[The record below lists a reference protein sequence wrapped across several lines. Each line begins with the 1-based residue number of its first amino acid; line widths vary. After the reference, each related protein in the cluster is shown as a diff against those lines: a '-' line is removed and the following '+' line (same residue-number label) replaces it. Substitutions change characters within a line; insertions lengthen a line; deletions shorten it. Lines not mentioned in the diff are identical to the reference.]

1 MRKLNPTTWTP
12 LRTLRAATLS
22 LALIAVGCEGDQ
34 GPQGA
39 PGAQGEPG
47 PKGDP
52 GTSQTVDPSLST
64 VDKAFAGIGGKAAIQ
79 GLQSFEFT
87 ISGMHFAAGEGFRPD
102 DAPLL
107 GSTEDGTTISY
118 DVAGDK
124 IAVHRKRTLTLFFP
138 LPQDYREI
146 ILGNQGYVDGNEGLL
161 TPPNSPGG
169 PMRSDRVAA
178 VRRQH
183 RFANPHFILK
193 DIAANPSLAS
203 DGGAALL
210 DGSLHNLLVVNDPV
224 HPITL
229 YVNAK
234 TGKIA
239 KLVALESEPLH
250 RDIPIEV
257 FYEGW
262 EATPSGLLF
271 PKYVYVGVDG
281 KLVHSETRKTV
292 TVNGTLAASAFAL
305 PPNTTLPPNNVE
317 DAARGAANHEF
328 HQVFASFGIPLDG
341 LDLTTNAEQIDPGVW
356 YIRGFSHNTLVVE
369 QANGIVVMEAPLY
382 PERADAIISWIKT
395 QFPTKPITHV
405 LATHHH
411 SDHAAGLRS
420 FVAAGARVVV
430 HESIAGFYREVFRA
444 PSTVRPDKQ
453 AQTPGTPNII
463 TVPINGSFR
472 IDDAAHPVVAYHLEN
487 THAADM
493 LMFYLP
499 NEKTLFLSDL
509 YNPGLGGFGNGPKE
523 LYKAITQT
531 YTLDVTR
538 LTGGHG
544 NTGTLEEL
552 RQVAEQ

>member
-1 MRKLNPTTWTP
+1 MRKLNPTAWTP

-22 LALIAVGCEGDQ
+22 LALIAVGCEGDR
-34 GPQGA
+34 GPQGDPGA
-39 PGAQGEPG
+39 PGDPG

-52 GTSQTVDPSLST
+52 GTSQTVDPALT
-64 VDKAFAGIGGKAAIQ
+64 PVDKAFAGIGGKTAIQ
-79 GLQSFEFT
+79 GLQNFELT
-87 ISGMHFAAGEGFRPD
+87 TSGLFYTAGEGFRPT
-102 DAPLL
+102 DAPGL
-107 GSTEDGTTISY
+107 GSTEDGTTVSY

-124 IAVHRKRTLTLFFP
+124 ISIRHKRKLTLFFP
-138 LPQDYREI
+138 LDQDYKEI
-146 ILGNQGYVDGNEGLL
+146 ILGNQGFLDGTESLFGA
-161 TPPNSPGG
+161 PGG
-169 PMRSDRVAA
+169 PLLSDRVAA
-178 VRRQH
+178 IRREH
-183 RFANPHFILK
+183 RLLNPHLILK
-193 DIAANPSLAS
+193 DIAATPNIAT

-210 DGSLHNLLVVNDPV
+210 DGSVHNLLVVNDAV

-239 KLVALESEPLH
+239 KLVTLENEPLH
-250 RDIPIEV
+250 RDVPVEV

-262 EATPSGLLF
+262 ETTPSGLLF
-271 PKYVYVGVDG
+271 PKNVYVGVDG
-281 KLVHSETRKTV
+281 HLIKSETRKAV
-292 TVNGTLAASAFAL
+292 AVNGTLVAANFQLPAGTQL
-305 PPNTTLPPNNVE
+305 PPYNAE

-328 HQVFASFGIPLDG
+328 HQVFSSFGIPLDG
-341 LDLTTNAEQIDPGVW
+341 QDLTTNATQIDPGVW
-356 YIRGFSHNTLVVE
+356 YIQGFSHNTLVVE
-369 QANGIVVMEAPLY
+369 QANGIVVVEAPLY
-382 PERADAIISWIKT
+382 PERADAIISWIKN

-411 SDHAAGLRS
+411 SDHSAGLRS

-430 HESIAGFYREVFRA
+430 HESIVGFYREVFRA

-509 YNPGLGGFGNGPKE
+509 YNPGQGGFGNGPKE

-552 RQVAEQ
+552 RQAAGQ

>member
-1 MRKLNPTTWTP
+1 MRKLNPTAWTP

-22 LALIAVGCEGDQ
+22 LALIAVGCEGGQ
-34 GPQGA
+34 GPQGT
-39 PGAQGEPG
+39 QGEPG

-64 VDKAFAGIGGKAAIQ
+64 VDKAFAGIGGKTAIQ
-79 GLQSFEFT
+79 GLQNFELT
-87 ISGMHFAAGEGFRPD
+87 IAGTHYAAGEGFRPED
-102 DAPLL
+102 VPLL
-107 GSTEDGTTISY
+107 GSTEDGTTVSY

-124 IAVHRKRTLTLFFP
+124 IGVHRKRTLTLFFP

-146 ILGNQGYVDGNEGLL
+146 ILGNQGYVDGNEALL
-161 TPPNSPGG
+161 APPNSPGG

-178 VRRQH
+178 IRRQH
-183 RFANPHFILK
+183 RFANPHLILK
-193 DIAANPSLAS
+193 DIAANPSLAT

-210 DGSLHNLLVVNDPV
+210 DGSVHNLLVVNDAV
-224 HPITL
+224 HPVTL

-239 KLVALESEPLH
+239 KLVTVGNEPLH
-250 RDIPIEV
+250 RDVPIEV

-271 PKYVYVGVDG
+271 PKNVYVGVDG
-281 KLVHSETRKTV
+281 HLVHSETRKTV
-292 TVNGTLAASAFAL
+292 TVNGTLAATAFQLPANTSL
-305 PPNTTLPPNNVE
+305 PPYNTE
-317 DAARGAANHEF
+317 DGARGAANHEF
-328 HQVFASFGIPLDG
+328 HQIFASFGIPLDG
-341 LDLTTNAEQIDPGVW
+341 LDLSTNATQIDPGVW
-356 YIRGFSHNTLVVE
+356 YVQGASHNTLVVE
-369 QANGIVVMEAPLY
+369 QANGIVVIEAPLY

-411 SDHAAGLRS
+411 SDHSAGLRS

-453 AQTPGTPNII
+453 AQTPVAANFT
-463 TVPINGSFR
+463 TVPINGSVR
-472 IDDAAHPVVAYHLEN
+472 LDDPSHPVVAYHLEN

-509 YNPGLGGFGNGPKE
+509 YNPGVGGFGNGPKE

-531 YTLDVTR
+531 YSLDVTR

-544 NTGTLEEL
+544 TTGTLDEL
-552 RQVAEQ
+552 RQAAGQ